1 MSKTVQ
7 EIMEV
12 MGKTVEVTMKLERKN
27 GSSYAHIAD
36 ITPEDINEIRYYFDG
51 ALYRSVMRCLEV
63 KLKGDWTAKAK
74 KGLLLDSLNLTVT
87 HPESDSVTI
96 GYGGFYIAE
105 ASEYD
110 AAQNLT
116 SIIAYDELYLSMQ
129 PYTASLWQSGITV
142 KNYLIAI
149 LNKLGI
155 NYDTNSLSLMAN
167 ADKKITSEKFLDI
180 ENDSTEA
187 AYTYRDILDEI
198 AKASGVTFAYKNSLG
213 GDPFKLYAIKP
224 TESGYVIDESNLRSV
239 TIGAKY
245 GPVMGVVLSREPQ
258 EDNVFYPSN
267 LTDSQTAVKISNVEI
282 MEDSGNDAYRETFIQ
297 GIYNNVKNTEYYLYD
312 LDSFGIGFLNFGDI
326 FTLKVCERKNGEIG
340 EEKEYKTIFMR
351 TDMTVGDGIKEKSK
365 LEAPQA
371 TSTDYAAA
379 STTDK
384 ALKKT
389 MLKVDKQEQRI
400 TALVKESD
408 EKYSKLTQTVDGFE
422 TEIANTKSGLEAK
435 IRATAESFE
444 ATYAKKETVDGQIE
458 GVTDQIKSIN
468 SELDGIDGKI
478 EGKVTTE
485 VQKDTTISI
494 LAGKV
499 ESKISGNYVTKATYD
514 DEKKNW
520 LLKTTYDS
528 YVKQT
533 DQNIEAAVSRVQT
546 LEDAEYIT
554 KSQCS
559 SLISAQA
566 DKIALTVESNLK
578 YESRNLLLDSECFE
592 HLTPTGYHATYQGDY
607 VSTDATY
614 LPSGK
619 ARKLTVKANDDS
631 QIAGVSFSPSD
642 TVGGVDKIKPNTTYT
657 LSFWARLYPDDATQ
671 SLSSQAS
678 VYTATAP
685 NNAII
690 DTKRTRGLALT
701 KSWQKV
707 VIVFTTQSAV
717 SSFLLRFA
725 LAGCVNG
732 QQYAIG
738 ISSLKLEIGNVAT
751 EWATRTPSAAEVEE
765 YAKSEIAQLPDR
777 ITLSVEQNLK
787 IGARN
792 ILLDSACFKSFTP
805 SGFYSGSIAAL
816 PYTDS
821 SLPSGSYKR
830 MSFTT
835 TRSDSCG
842 VQFDSVSIIGQALG
856 SIDKIKP
863 STTYT
868 LSFWLKSSSHNGEKL
883 DRERMIYCG
892 ENNFPTFDG
901 QRCKIPTISSSW
913 QKYVVVFNTSA
924 AISEFRLRFCI
935 LACTSGESIAIDI
948 SSLKLE
954 EGTIATDWTPS
965 ENDLVSGETYQSF
978 INLLPDKITAGVSS
992 TVTDQYVAD
1001 KIHSKCVSVTLDTN
1015 GVTVENGALT
1025 LKDESGDVMIDS
1037 SGIHSEYLN
1046 FGKMIDLDTIKNGTY
1061 FSTIPYGTT
1070 ATKNIDIWTLRN
1082 YTGTDTGMKNAK
1094 AAVDVMTNIPKL
1106 KPLFWNNSNNWF
1118 CSYGSSSTDTN
1129 YVIAAKLDNIDEAQT
1144 YLLSYDII
1152 LASVANGKG
1161 LIPQKVF
1168 LATDKSVCYDIGV
1181 DTLTAGNAVVSGKTY
1196 QYRYGTLSCSIRG
1209 YDLIKKKGGQS
1220 KNAKITIQIL
1230 SLGDGGTG
1238 TDSTSWFYAMHCPNT
1253 SYMGFIGN
1261 IKIKTFVGATL
1272 NARALLNSNTD
1283 YFLDLGTGVLSADE
1297 VGCTNLR
1304 ATALPS
1310 VLSATDNLRP
1320 VYVDEETGQLYRL
1333 A

>member
-1 MSKTVQ
+1 MYNPGGDYLTYIKDSIIRKPRSKIVVDGKTYTGLEHLVSFPKITHETEKMIGGFPAKTCEFEIYNLDGKLSLNGKEVQVYRGLDISDTKTVW
-7 EIMEV
+7 IP
-12 MGKTVEVTMKLERKN
+12 MGLFYADGEDVTNNSTKRTIQFKGTDRTRLFDSPFANVYSKGIIPADTVISTVAEKICAKHGLSINTATKSKII
-27 GSSYAHIAD
+27 SYRFTEPVG
-36 ITPEDINEIRYYFDG
+36 TPEDTTDRQVIAWIAELSGCIPIISRDGQSLMFTRPSYKETVTEAGKTYPSGSYADKRKYKTLSAEPLYGPINAISFGHADYDDAYVYQDDTDVETNGLHEWKINDNALAENDKSALAPKVFAIIKGMQIYPFELTDFIDDYLFDINDG
-51 ALYRSVMRCLEV
+51 IQIKKKDGSFVTTYILGMNTTSRIRSVFKAGTQDSSSADRNLAGSV
-63 KLKGDWTAKAK
+63 KLDMK
-74 KGLLLDSLNLTVT
+74 KVKL
-87 HPESDSVTI
+87 SV
-96 GYGGFYIAE
+96 
-105 ASEYD
+105 D
-110 AAQNLT
+110 H
-116 SIIAYDELYLSMQ
+116 
-129 PYTASLWQSGITV
+129 
-142 KNYLIAI
+142 
-149 LNKLGI
+149 I
-155 NYDTNSLSLMAN
+155 NN
-167 ADKKITSEKFLDI
+167 
-180 ENDSTEA
+180 
-187 AYTYRDILDEI
+187 
-198 AKASGVTFAYKNSLG
+198 
-213 GDPFKLYAIKP
+213 
-224 TESGYVIDESNLRSV
+224 
-239 TIGAKY
+239 
-245 GPVMGVVLSREPQ
+245 Q
-258 EDNVFYPSN
+258 
-267 LTDSQTAVKISNVEI
+267 
-282 MEDSGNDAYRETFIQ
+282 
-297 GIYNNVKNTEYYLYD
+297 
-312 LDSFGIGFLNFGDI
+312 
-326 FTLKVCERKNGEIG
+326 
-340 EEKEYKTIFMR
+340 
-351 TDMTVGDGIKEKSK
+351 
-365 LEAPQA
+365 
-371 TSTDYAAA
+371 
-379 STTDK
+379 
-384 ALKKT
+384 
-389 MLKVDKQEQRI
+389 I
-400 TALVKESD
+400 TALVKETD

-422 TEIANTKSGLEAK
+422 TEIADTKNGLEAK
-435 IRATAESFE
+435 IEATAKSFE
-444 ATYAKKETVDGQIE
+444 ATYAKKETVE
-458 GVTDQIKSIN
+458 K
-468 SELDGIDGKI
+468 
-478 EGKVTTE
+478 
-485 VQKDTTISI
+485 
-494 LAGKV
+494 AG
-499 ESKISGNYVTKATYD
+499 YV
-514 DEKKNW
+514 
-520 LLKTTYDS
+520 
-528 YVKQT
+528 
-533 DQNIEAAVSRVQT
+533 
-546 LEDAEYIT
+546 T

-578 YESRNLLLDSECFE
+578 YESRNLLMDSECFE

-642 TVGGVDKIKPNTTYT
+642 TVGGVDKIKSNTTYT

-707 VIVFTTQSAV
+707 VIVFTTQSTV

-805 SGFYSGSIAAL
+805 SGFYATVSKGISFSDSAVPSGYRNQIAFTPTQNGACGFQFNSSDIIGEASGSVN
-816 PYTDS
+816 
-821 SLPSGSYKR
+821 R
-830 MSFTT
+830 
-835 TRSDSCG
+835 
-842 VQFDSVSIIGQALG
+842 
-856 SIDKIKP
+856 IKP

-868 LSFWLKSSSHNGEKL
+868 LSFWLKSFAHAGMTLNL
-883 DRERMIYCG
+883 DRLIYCG
-892 ENNFPTFDG
+892 AGNSPTIDS
-901 QRCKIPTISSSW
+901 QRCKVPAIPSDW
-913 QKYVVVFNTSA
+913 EKYVIVFKTPA
-924 AISEFRLRFCI
+924 TVSEFRLRFI
-935 LACTSGESIAIDI
+935 LLDCSTKDDAIDLYI

-1025 LKDESGDVMIDS
+1025 LKDERGDVMIDS

-1061 FSTIPYGTT
+1061 FSTIPYETT

-1082 YTGTDTGMKNAK
+1082 YTGTDTGIKNAK

-1129 YVIAAKLDNIDEAQT
+1129 YVIAAKLDNIDEEQT

-1152 LASVANGKG
+1152 LVSVANGKG

-1261 IKIKTFVGATL
+1261 IKLKTFVGATL

>member
-1 MSKTVQ
+1 MYNPGGDYLTYIKDSIIRKPRSKIVVDGKTYTGLEHLVSFPKITHETEKMIGGFPAKTCEFEIYNLDGKLSLNGKEVQVYRGLDISDTKTVW
-7 EIMEV
+7 IP
-12 MGKTVEVTMKLERKN
+12 MGLFYADGENVTNNSTKRTIQFKGTDRTRLFDSPFANVYSKGIIPADTVISTVAEKICAKHGLSINTATKSKII
-27 GSSYAHIAD
+27 SYRFTEAVG
-36 ITPEDINEIRYYFDG
+36 TPEDTTDRQVIAWIAELSGCIPIISRDGQSLMFTRPTYKETVTEAGKTYPSGSHADKRKYKTLSAEPLYGPINAISFGHADYDDAYVYQDDTDVETNGLHEWKINDNALAENDKSALAPKVFAIIKGMQIYPFELTDFIDDYLFDINDGIQIKKKDG
-51 ALYRSVMRCLEV
+51 AFVTTYVLGMNTTSRIRSVFKAGTQDSSSADRNLAGSV
-63 KLKGDWTAKAK
+63 KLDMK
-74 KGLLLDSLNLTVT
+74 KVKL
-87 HPESDSVTI
+87 SV
-96 GYGGFYIAE
+96 
-105 ASEYD
+105 D
-110 AAQNLT
+110 H
-116 SIIAYDELYLSMQ
+116 
-129 PYTASLWQSGITV
+129 
-142 KNYLIAI
+142 
-149 LNKLGI
+149 I
-155 NYDTNSLSLMAN
+155 NN
-167 ADKKITSEKFLDI
+167 
-180 ENDSTEA
+180 
-187 AYTYRDILDEI
+187 
-198 AKASGVTFAYKNSLG
+198 
-213 GDPFKLYAIKP
+213 
-224 TESGYVIDESNLRSV
+224 
-239 TIGAKY
+239 
-245 GPVMGVVLSREPQ
+245 Q
-258 EDNVFYPSN
+258 
-267 LTDSQTAVKISNVEI
+267 
-282 MEDSGNDAYRETFIQ
+282 
-297 GIYNNVKNTEYYLYD
+297 
-312 LDSFGIGFLNFGDI
+312 
-326 FTLKVCERKNGEIG
+326 
-340 EEKEYKTIFMR
+340 
-351 TDMTVGDGIKEKSK
+351 
-365 LEAPQA
+365 
-371 TSTDYAAA
+371 
-379 STTDK
+379 
-384 ALKKT
+384 
-389 MLKVDKQEQRI
+389 I

-408 EKYSKLTQTVDGFE
+408 ERYSEFTQTAEGLE
-422 TEIANTKSGLEAK
+422 GTIADTKNGLEAK
-435 IRATAESFE
+435 IKATAKSFE
-444 ATYAKKETVDGQIE
+444 ATYAKKETVDGI
-458 GVTDQIKSIN
+458 TDQIGTIN
-468 SELDGIDGKI
+468 TELAGIDGKI

-528 YVKQT
+528 YVSQT
-533 DQNIEAAVSRVQT
+533 DQKISAAVSRVQT
-546 LEDAEYIT
+546 LENAGYIT

-578 YESRNLLLDSECFE
+578 YESRNLLMDAECFE
-592 HLTPTGYHATYQGDY
+592 HLTPTGYHATYVSDY
-607 VSTDATY
+607 VATGQSY

-619 ARKLTVKANDDS
+619 ARQLKFKAES
-631 QIAGVSFSPSD
+631 AEAGIKFSAAD
-642 TVGGVDKIKPNTTYT
+642 TVGGKDKIKPKTTYT
-657 LSFWARLYPDDATQ
+657 LSFWARLYNDNDNAPQ
-671 SLSSQAS
+671 NLYWQES
-678 VYTATAP
+678 VYTATSP
-685 NNAII
+685 NGTVYDNN
-690 DTKRTRGLALT
+690 RTRGLEING
-701 KSWQKV
+701 SWHKV
-707 VIVFTTQSAV
+707 VIVFTTPENV
-717 SSFLLRFA
+717 SDFQLRFS
-725 LAGCVNG
+725 LTSCVMN
-732 QQYAIG
+732 QLYTIV

-777 ITLSVEQNLK
+777 ITLSVEKNLK

-805 SGFYSGSIAAL
+805 SGFYATVSKGISFSDSAVPSGYRNQIAFTPTQNGACGFQFNSSDIIGEASGSVN
-816 PYTDS
+816 
-821 SLPSGSYKR
+821 R
-830 MSFTT
+830 
-835 TRSDSCG
+835 
-842 VQFDSVSIIGQALG
+842 
-856 SIDKIKP
+856 IKP

-868 LSFWLKSSSHNGEKL
+868 LSFWLKSFVHAGMTLNL
-883 DRERMIYCG
+883 DRLIYCG
-892 ENNFPTFDG
+892 AGNSPTIDS
-901 QRCKIPTISSSW
+901 QRCKVPAIPSDW
-913 QKYVVVFNTSA
+913 GKYVIVFKTPA
-924 AISEFRLRFCI
+924 TVSEFRLRFI
-935 LACTSGESIAIDI
+935 LLDCSTKDDTIDLYI

>member
-1 MSKTVQ
+1 MYNPGGDYLTYIKDSIIRKPRSKIVVDGKTYTGLEHLVSFPKITHETEKMIGGFPAKTCEFEIYNLDGKLSLNGKEVQIYRGLDISDTKTVW
-7 EIMEV
+7 IP
-12 MGKTVEVTMKLERKN
+12 MGLFYADGENVTNNSTKRTIQFKGTDRTRLFDSPFANVYSKGIIPADTVISTVAEKICAKHGLSINTATKSKII
-27 GSSYAHIAD
+27 SYRFTEAVG
-36 ITPEDINEIRYYFDG
+36 TPEDTTDRQVIAWIAELSGCIPIISRDGQSLMFTRPTYKETVTEAGKTYPSGSYADKRKYKALSAEPLYGPINAISFGHADYDDAYVYQDDTDVETNGLHEWKINDNALAENDKSALAPKVFAIIKGMQIYPFELTDFIDDYLFDINDGIQIKKKDG
-51 ALYRSVMRCLEV
+51 AFVTTYVLGMNTTSRIRSVFKAGTQDSSSADRNLAGSV
-63 KLKGDWTAKAK
+63 KLDMK
-74 KGLLLDSLNLTVT
+74 KVKL
-87 HPESDSVTI
+87 SVDHI
-96 GYGGFYIAE
+96 NN
-105 ASEYD
+105 
-110 AAQNLT
+110 Q
-116 SIIAYDELYLSMQ
+116 II
-129 PYTASLWQSGITV
+129 
-142 KNYLIAI
+142 
-149 LNKLGI
+149 
-155 NYDTNSLSLMAN
+155 
-167 ADKKITSEKFLDI
+167 
-180 ENDSTEA
+180 
-187 AYTYRDILDEI
+187 
-198 AKASGVTFAYKNSLG
+198 
-213 GDPFKLYAIKP
+213 
-224 TESGYVIDESNLRSV
+224 
-239 TIGAKY
+239 
-245 GPVMGVVLSREPQ
+245 
-258 EDNVFYPSN
+258 
-267 LTDSQTAVKISNVEI
+267 
-282 MEDSGNDAYRETFIQ
+282 
-297 GIYNNVKNTEYYLYD
+297 
-312 LDSFGIGFLNFGDI
+312 
-326 FTLKVCERKNGEIG
+326 
-340 EEKEYKTIFMR
+340 
-351 TDMTVGDGIKEKSK
+351 
-365 LEAPQA
+365 
-371 TSTDYAAA
+371 
-379 STTDK
+379 
-384 ALKKT
+384 
-389 MLKVDKQEQRI
+389 
-400 TALVKESD
+400 ALVKETD

-435 IRATAESFE
+435 IEATAEKAE
-444 ATYAKKETVDGQIE
+444 LTYAKRETVDGQIK
-458 GVTDQIKSIN
+458 GITDQIGTIN
-468 SELDGIDGKI
+468 TELAGIDGKI
-478 EGKVTTE
+478 TTE
-485 VQKDTTISI
+485 VQKDTTIAI

-533 DQNIEAAVSRVQT
+533 DQNIEAAVSKVQK
-546 LEDAEYIT
+546 LEQAGYIT
-554 KSQCS
+554 KAACN
-559 SLISAQA
+559 SLIDQKS
-566 DKIALTVESNLK
+566 DSIALTVESNLK
-578 YESRNLLLDSECFE
+578 YESRNLLMDSECFE
-592 HLTPTGYHATYQGDY
+592 HLTPTGYHATYVSDY
-607 VSTDATY
+607 VATGQSY

-619 ARKLTVKANDDS
+619 ARQLKFKAES
-631 QIAGVSFSPSD
+631 AEAGIKFSAAD
-642 TVGGVDKIKPNTTYT
+642 TVGGKDKIKPKTTYT
-657 LSFWARLYPDDATQ
+657 LSFWARLYNDNDNAPQ
-671 SLSSQAS
+671 NLYWQES
-678 VYTATAP
+678 VYTATSP
-685 NNAII
+685 NGTVYDNN
-690 DTKRTRGLALT
+690 RTRGLEING
-701 KSWQKV
+701 SWHKV
-707 VIVFTTQSAV
+707 VIVFTTPENV
-717 SSFLLRFA
+717 SDFQLRFS
-725 LAGCVNG
+725 LTSCVMN
-732 QQYAIG
+732 QLYTIV

-777 ITLSVEQNLK
+777 ITLSVEKNLK

-805 SGFYSGSIAAL
+805 SGFYAGSIAAL
-816 PYTDS
+816 PYTDF

-830 MSFTT
+830 MSFTA
-835 TRSDSCG
+835 TRNDSCG
-842 VQFDSVSIIGQALG
+842 VQFDSVSIIGQT
-856 SIDKIKP
+856 SESVDKIKP
-863 STTYT
+863 GTTYT
-868 LSFWLKSSSHNGEKL
+868 LSFWLKSSAHNGEKL

-913 QKYVVVFNTSA
+913 QKYVVVFNTPA

-965 ENDLVSGETYQSF
+965 ENDMVSEETYQSF

-1082 YTGTDTGMKNAK
+1082 YTGTDTGIKNAK

-1118 CSYGSSSTDTN
+1118 CSYGSSSADTN
-1129 YVIAAKLDNIDEAQT
+1129 HVIAAKLDNIDEAQT

-1161 LIPQKVF
+1161 LLPQKVF
-1168 LATDKSVCYDIGV
+1168 LTTDKSVCYDIGV

-1220 KNAKITIQIL
+1220 KNAMITIQIL
-1230 SLGDGGTG
+1230 SLGDVGTE

-1261 IKIKTFVGATL
+1261 IKLKTFVGATL

>member
-12 MGKTVEVTMKLERKN
+12 MGKTVEATMKLERKN

-36 ITPEDINEIRYYFDG
+36 ITPEDINEMRYYFDG

-74 KGLLLDSLNLTVT
+74 KGLLLDSFNLTVT

-110 AAQNLT
+110 AAQNIT

-129 PYTASLWQSGITV
+129 PYTTSLWQSGITV

-155 NYDTNSLSLMAN
+155 NYDTNSLNLMAN
-167 ADKKITSEKFLDI
+167 VDKKITSEKFLDI

-198 AKASGVTFAYKNSLG
+198 AKASGVTFAFKNSLG

-258 EDNVFYPSN
+258 EDNIIYPSN
-267 LTDSQTAVKISNVEI
+267 LSDSQTAVKISNVEI

-435 IRATAESFE
+435 ITATAEKAE
-444 ATYAKKETVDGQIE
+444 LTYAKIEYVDGQIE
-458 GVTDQIKSIN
+458 GVTDQIGSIN
-468 SELDGIDGKI
+468 TQLEGIDGKI

-499 ESKISGNYVTKATYD
+499 ESKIGGKYVTKAAYD

-528 YVKQT
+528 YVSQT
-533 DQNIEAAVSRVQT
+533 DQKISAAVSRVQK

-554 KSQCS
+554 ETKCS

-566 DKIALTVESNLK
+566 DKIALSVESNLK

-592 HLTPTGYHATYQGDY
+592 SLTPTGYHATYVIDY
-607 VSTDATY
+607 VAENQSY
-614 LPSGK
+614 LPSAK
-619 ARKLTVKANDDS
+619 ARKLTFTADGTV
-631 QIAGVSFSPSD
+631 AGVQFKAVD
-642 TVGGVDKIKPNTTYT
+642 TVGDKDKIKPNTTYT

-707 VIVFTTQSAV
+707 VIVFTTQSTV

-751 EWATRTPSAAEVEE
+751 EWTARTPSAEEVEQ
-765 YAKSEIAQLPDR
+765 YAKAQISMCVQKDKNNNLTSAIAIEGNKISIKSNKFELTNEGEVTCKRVTRDEEMDTEEVSKLVMTDATLTHIYQDR
-777 ITLSVEQNLK
+777 Q
-787 IGARN
+787 
-792 ILLDSACFKSFTP
+792 
-805 SGFYSGSIAAL
+805 
-816 PYTDS
+816 
-821 SLPSGSYKR
+821 
-830 MSFTT
+830 
-835 TRSDSCG
+835 
-842 VQFDSVSIIGQALG
+842 IGQIGIAM
-856 SIDKIKP
+856 D
-863 STTYT
+863 
-868 LSFWLKSSSHNGEKL
+868 LSGVLYE
-883 DRERMIYCG
+883 
-892 ENNFPTFDG
+892 
-901 QRCKIPTISSSW
+901 
-913 QKYVVVFNTSA
+913 A
-924 AISEFRLRFCI
+924 
-935 LACTSGESIAIDI
+935 
-948 SSLKLE
+948 
-954 EGTIATDWTPS
+954 
-965 ENDLVSGETYQSF
+965 
-978 INLLPDKITAGVSS
+978 ITAGDMCGVMLKANSGNGYQMAIDNSTFNIVKNESSANLTLSEDGLGFTHKSAAAGVAVSS
-992 TVTDQYVAD
+992 DW
-1001 KIHSKCVSVTLDTN
+1001 
-1015 GVTVENGALT
+1015 
-1025 LKDESGDVMIDS
+1025 S
-1037 SGIHSEYLN
+1037 SGNIS
-1046 FGKMIDLDTIKNGTY
+1046 KNERLLVASTY
-1061 FSTIPYGTT
+1061 
-1070 ATKNIDIWTLRN
+1070 
-1082 YTGTDTGMKNAK
+1082 
-1094 AAVDVMTNIPKL
+1094 
-1106 KPLFWNNSNNWF
+1106 
-1118 CSYGSSSTDTN
+1118 
-1129 YVIAAKLDNIDEAQT
+1129 
-1144 YLLSYDII
+1144 
-1152 LASVANGKG
+1152 G
-1161 LIPQKVF
+1161 LIIASDYG
-1168 LATDKSVCYDIGV
+1168 LYLC
-1181 DTLTAGNAVVSGKTY
+1181 GNASTWLCDTVRLGNYYNPDISGSGEKKALYVNTKT
-1196 QYRYGTLSCSIRG
+1196 GI
-1209 YDLIKKKGGQS
+1209 I
-1220 KNAKITIQIL
+1220 
-1230 SLGDGGTG
+1230 
-1238 TDSTSWFYAMHCPNT
+1238 ST
-1253 SYMGFIGN
+1253 
-1261 IKIKTFVGATL
+1261 
-1272 NARALLNSNTD
+1272 
-1283 YFLDLGTGVLSADE
+1283 
-1297 VGCTNLR
+1297 
-1304 ATALPS
+1304 
-1310 VLSATDNLRP
+1310 
-1320 VYVDEETGQLYRL
+1320 
-1333 A
+1333 